1 MVAVSYWGGGGGG
14 GVNLLPAP
22 LAQVGLFLRF
32 SAPGKTG
39 GFTLMEVSVGP
50 KGEEIL
56 CSS

>member
-1 MVAVSYWGGGGGG
+1 M
-14 GVNLLPAP
+14 NLLPAP